1 MSPKIVHIITSLDE
15 GGAEAALYRLCSQ
28 DPRGQQW
35 VICLMSEGKYG
46 LLLRQAG
53 VQVASLGLKRGHF
66 TPLAVLRL
74 WRLIRL
80 IQPDLVQTWMY
91 HSDLI
96 GGLVARIA
104 GVRRVVWGVRTSQ
117 LDKMMVGRSTL
128 LVIKACALLSHHV
141 PDRIVCCAQRAS
153 HVHRQHGYAA
163 ERLRV
168 IPNGYDLEA
177 LQPDETSGV
186 RLRVQ
191 LGLSVVEP
199 LLAMVARF
207 DPQKD
212 HRSLLEALAL
222 LRSQG
227 MRPFCLL
234 VGTGLEAGN
243 TQLQA
248 WLQQLGLRDQVRL
261 LGPRRDVP
269 AVMNALSL
277 HVLSSAYGEAFP
289 NVLGEA
295 MACGVPCLATDVGDS
310 GLIMGN
316 TGWLVPPRDPASLAA
331 ALATALQEPEAQH
344 QQRRRAARQ
353 RIVDQFSI
361 VRMVDRYMELY
372 EALL

>member
-1 MSPKIVHIITSLDE
+1 MSPLVVHIITSLDE
-15 GGAEAALYRLCSQ
+15 GGAEAALDRLCRYSPPGRQ
-28 DPRGQQW
+28 R

-46 LLLRQAG
+46 PLLRHAG
-53 VQVASLGLKRGHF
+53 VPIDCLGLRRGQF
-66 TPLAVLRL
+66 SVAAVLRL
-74 WRLIRL
+74 WRLLRRL
-80 IQPDLVQTWMY
+80 QPDLVQTWMY
-91 HSDLI
+91 HSNLI
-96 GGLVARIA
+96 GGLVARLA
-104 GVRRVVWGVRTSQ
+104 GVRRLVWGVRASQ
-117 LDKMMVGRSTL
+117 LDPALVSLSTL
-128 LVIKACALLSHHV
+128 GVIRLCALLSRLL
-141 PDRIVCCAQRAS
+141 PDRIVCCAERARQ
-153 HVHRQHGYAA
+153 VHQQLGYAA
-163 ERLRV
+163 ARLLV
-168 IPNGYDLEA
+168 IPNGYDLQA
-177 LQPDETSGV
+177 LQPEPAAGLQ
-186 RLRVQ
+186 LRAALQ
-191 LGLSVVEP
+191 LPPDALVLG
-199 LLAMVARF
+199 MVARF